1 MGLPVLSIV
10 AFAIAIIVSCVSQ
23 INVGFL
29 SIAFAF
35 IIGVLFGGMRAT
47 DVAAGFPA
55 SLFLILVGVT
65 LFFSQANVNGTLDRV
80 AKLSV
85 KLARG
90 NVGAIP
96 VIFFFLA
103 TALASIGAGNIATT
117 ALLAPVAMTV
127 AGNLRI
133 SAFLMTVCVCC
144 GANAGALSPFAPTG
158 VIANG
163 LLGRIGITHQEL
175 PVFLNNFLAEGFVG
189 LAGYFL
195 LGGYKLF
202 SRRASQIAVRLDEAL
217 VGTEGP
223 FEWNQKLTLVL
234 IAAMVVSVAIFKIDV
249 GMAAITAAAIMTLC
263 GAADEEQAVK
273 TMPWNVILMVCGVT
287 VLISILEKKGGMDL
301 FTSILARFS
310 TQTSVTGVMG
320 FVTGLISVYSSS
332 SGVVLPAFIP
342 TIPGLIRE
350 IGGGNP
356 MAIASSVN
364 VGAHLVDV
372 SPLST
377 LGALCIANAA
387 VSEDRKALFN
397 KLMIWG
403 LSMSV
408 IGALVCWVF
417 FGLL

>member
-1 MGLPVLSIV
+1 MSLPVLSIV
-10 AFAIAIIVSCVSQ
+10 AFAIAIVVSCVSQ

-65 LFFSQANVNGTLDRV
+65 LFFSQANVNGTLNKV
-80 AKLSV
+80 ARLSV

-90 NVGAIP
+90 NLGLIP

-103 TALASIGAGNIATT
+103 VGLASIGAGNIATT

-127 AGNLRI
+127 AGNLGI

-144 GANAGALSPFAPTG
+144 GANAGGLSPIAPTG

-163 LLGRIGITHQEL
+163 LLARIGITHQEW

-189 LAGYFL
+189 LSGYFL

-202 SRRASQIAVRLDEAL
+202 SRHASRKDVRLDEAL
-217 VGTEGP
+217 VGDEGP
-223 FEWNQKLTLVL
+223 FSWNQKLTLVL
-234 IAAMVVSVAIFKIDV
+234 IGALVVSVAYFKIDV
-249 GMAAITAAAIMTLC
+249 GMAAIIATAISTIC
-263 GAADEEQAVK
+263 RDSDEEQAVK
-273 TMPWNVILMVCGVT
+273 TMPWNVIVMVCGVT

-301 FTSILARFS
+301 FTTILARFS

-342 TIPGLIRE
+342 PIPDLIQK

-387 VSEDRKALFN
+387 ASVDRKALFN

-408 IGALVCWVF
+408 VGALVCWVF

>member
-1 MGLPVLSIV
+1 MLSIV
-10 AFAIAIIVSCVSQ
+10 AFAVAIIVSCVSQ

-35 IIGVLFGGMRAT
+35 IIGVLFGGMRAA
-47 DVAAGFPA
+47 DVAAGFPT

-65 LFFSQANVNGTLDRV
+65 LFFSQANVNGTLDKV

-90 NVGAIP
+90 NVGMIP
-96 VIFFFLA
+96 VIFLLLA
-103 TALASIGAGNIATT
+103 AGLASIGAGNIATT

-127 AGNLRI
+127 AGNLGI

-163 LLGRIGITHQEL
+163 LLARIGITHQEW
-175 PVFLNNFLAEGFVG
+175 PVFFNNFLAEAFVG
-189 LAGYFL
+189 LAGYFIF
-195 LGGYKLF
+195 GGYKLF
-202 SRRASQIAVRLDEAL
+202 SRHASRKAVRLDEAL
-217 VGTEGP
+217 VGGEGP
-223 FEWNQKLTLVL
+223 FTWNQKLTLAL
-234 IAAMVVSVAIFKIDV
+234 IGALVVSVAYFKIDV
-249 GMAAITAAAIMTLC
+249 GMAAIIAAAIMTLC
-263 GAADEEQAVK
+263 RASDEEQAVK

-301 FTSILARFS
+301 FTSMLARFS
-310 TQTSVTGVMG
+310 TATSVTGVMG

-332 SGVVLPAFIP
+332 SGVVLPAFMP
-342 TIPGLIRE
+342 TIPGLIQK
-350 IGGGNP
+350 IGGGDA

-387 VSEDRKALFN
+387 VSVDRKALFN

-408 IGALVCWVF
+408 VGALVCWVF

>member
-1 MGLPVLSIV
+1 
-10 AFAIAIIVSCVSQ
+10 
-23 INVGFL
+23 
-29 SIAFAF
+29 
-35 IIGVLFGGMRAT
+35 
-47 DVAAGFPA
+47 VAAGFPA

-65 LFFSQANVNGTLDRV
+65 LFFSQANVNGTLHKI
-80 AKLSV
+80 AKHSV

-90 NVGAIP
+90 NVGMIP

-103 TALASIGAGNIATT
+103 AGLAGIGAGNIATT
-117 ALLAPVAMTV
+117 ALLAPVAMAV
-127 AGNLRI
+127 AGNMGI
-133 SAFLMTVCVCC
+133 SGFLMTVVVCC
-144 GANAGALSPFAPTG
+144 GANSGALSPFAPTG

-163 LLGRIGITHQEL
+163 LLARIGITNQEW
-175 PVFLNNFLAEGFVG
+175 PTFYNNFLAEGFVG
-189 LAGYFL
+189 LTGYFL
-195 LGGYKLF
+195 LGGYKLM
-202 SRRASQIAVRLDEAL
+202 SRSAPVKAL
-217 VGTEGP
+217 KADDALLAHEGP
-223 FEWNQKLTLVL
+223 FTGHQKLTLAL
-234 IAAMVVSVAIFKIDV
+234 IGAMVISVAYFKIDV
-249 GMAAITAAAIMTLC
+249 GMAAIIAAAIMTLAR
-263 GAADEEQAVK
+263 AANEEKAVK
-273 TMPWNVILMVCGVT
+273 AMPWNVILMVSGVT

-301 FTSILARFS
+301 FTTILARFS

-320 FVTGLISVYSSS
+320 FVTGVISVYSSS

-342 TIPGLIRE
+342 TIPGLIQK
-350 IGGGNP
+350 IGGGNA

-387 VSEDRKALFN
+387 ASEDRKALFN

-408 IGALVCWVF
+408 IGAFVCWVF

>member
-1 MGLPVLSIV
+1 MNLPVLSV
-10 AFAIAIIVSCVSQ
+10 LAFCIAILVSCISE

-35 IIGVLFGGMRAT
+35 IIGVVFGGMK
-47 DVAAGFPA
+47 VPEVMAGFPVN
-55 SLFLILVGVT
+55 LFLILTGVT
-65 LFFSQANVNGTLDRV
+65 LLFSQANVNGTLHKIARQ
-80 AKLSV
+80 SV

-90 NVGAIP
+90 NVGMIP
-96 VIFFFLA
+96 VIFLFFA
-103 TALASIGAGNIATT
+103 AGLASIGAGNIATT
-117 ALLAPVAMTV
+117 ALLAPVAMTI
-127 AGNLRI
+127 AGNIGI
-133 SAFLMTVCVCC
+133 SAFLMTVVVCC
-144 GANAGALSPFAPTG
+144 GANAGAFSPYAPTG

-163 LLGRIGITHQEL
+163 LLARVGITGQAW
-175 PVFLNNFLAEGFVG
+175 PTYINNLVAEGFVG

-202 SRRASQIAVRLDEAL
+202 RRRTAQTVERLDEFLLAS
-217 VGTEGP
+217 EGP
-223 FEWNQKLTLVL
+223 LTWNQRLTIAVIVL
-234 IAAMVVSVAIFKIDV
+234 LIVAVAFFGVDV
-249 GMAAITAAAIMTLC
+249 GMGAFIAAVILTLCRASDEEAAIKA
-263 GAADEEQAVK
+263 
-273 TMPWNVILMVCGVT
+273 MPWNVILMVTGVT

-301 FTSILARFS
+301 FTAILARFS
-310 TQTSVTGVMG
+310 SERSVTGVIA

-332 SGVVLPAFIP
+332 SGVVLPAFLPI
-342 TIPGLIRE
+342 IPGLIQK

-356 MAIASSVN
+356 IAIASSIN

-387 VSEDRKALFN
+387 AGVNRKALFN
-397 KLMIWG
+397 KLMAWG

-408 IGALVCWVF
+408 VGAFVCWVF

>member
-1 MGLPVLSIV
+1 MNLAVLSVI
-10 AFAIAIIVSCVSQ
+10 AFAVAIIISCVSE

-35 IIGVLFGGMRAT
+35 IIGVGLGGMKAT
-47 DVAAGFPA
+47 DVAAGFPT

-65 LFFSQANVNGTLDRV
+65 LFFSQANVNGTLHKI

-85 KLARG
+85 KVARG
-90 NVGAIP
+90 NIGLIP

-103 TALASIGAGNIATT
+103 AGLASIGAGNIATT

-163 LLGRIGITHQEL
+163 LLGRIGITHQEW
-175 PVFLNNFLAEGFVG
+175 PVFFNNFLAEGFVG
-189 LAGYFL
+189 LTGYFL

-202 SRRASQIAVRLDEAL
+202 SRHASRKAVRLDEAL
-217 VGTEGP
+217 IGDEGP
-223 FEWNQKLTLVL
+223 FVWNQKLTLVL
-234 IAAMVVSVAIFKIDV
+234 IGAVVVSVAFLKIDV
-249 GMAAITAAAIMTLC
+249 GMAAIMAAAVMTLS
-263 GAADEEQAVK
+263 GAADEEKAVK
-273 TMPWNVILMVCGVT
+273 AMPWNVILMVCGVT

-310 TQTSVTGVMG
+310 TETSVTGVMG

-332 SGVVLPAFIP
+332 SGVVLPAFLP
-342 TIPGLIRE
+342 TIPGLIQK
-350 IGGGNP
+350 IGGGDP

-387 VSEDRKALFN
+387 ATEDRKALFN
-397 KLMIWG
+397 RLMIWG

-408 IGALVCWVF
+408 VGALVCWVF

>member
-1 MGLPVLSIV
+1 MSLPVLSIV

-35 IIGVLFGGMRAT
+35 IIGVLFGGMKAT
-47 DVAAGFPA
+47 DVAAGFPT

-65 LFFSQANVNGTLDRV
+65 LFFSQANVNGTLNKI

-90 NVGAIP
+90 NIGMIP

-103 TALASIGAGNIATT
+103 AGLASIGAGNIATT
-117 ALLAPVAMTV
+117 ALLAPVAMMV

-144 GANAGALSPFAPTG
+144 GANSGALSPFAPTG

-163 LLGRIGITHQEL
+163 LLGRIGITGQAW
-175 PVFLNNFLAEGFVG
+175 PVFWNNFVAEGFVG
-189 LAGYFL
+189 LTGYFA
-195 LGGYKLF
+195 LGGFKLF
-202 SRRASQIAVRLDEAL
+202 SRHATQRAVRLDEAL
-217 VGTEGP
+217 VGDEGP
-223 FEWNQKLTLVL
+223 FKWNQKLTLAL
-234 IAAMVVSVAIFKIDV
+234 IGGLVISVAYFKIDV
-249 GMAAITAAAIMTLC
+249 GMAAIIAAVIVTLC
-263 GAADEEQAVK
+263 RAADEEAAVK
-273 TMPWNVILMVCGVT
+273 SMPWNVILMVCGVT

-301 FTSILARFS
+301 FTTILARFS

-342 TIPGLIRE
+342 TIPGLIQK
-350 IGGGNP
+350 IGGGNA
-356 MAIASSVN
+356 MAIAHSVN

-387 VSEDRKALFN
+387 ASENRKVLFN

-408 IGALVCWVF
+408 VGAVVCWVF

>member
-1 MGLPVLSIV
+1 MSLPVLSIL
-10 AFAIAIIVSCVSQ
+10 AFAVAIIVSCVSQ

-35 IIGVLFGGMRAT
+35 IIGVLFGDMRPA
-47 DVAAGFPA
+47 DVAAGFPT

-65 LFFSQANVNGTLDRV
+65 LFFSQANVNGTLDKV
-80 AKLSV
+80 ARMSV

-90 NVGAIP
+90 NVGIIP

-103 TALASIGAGNIATT
+103 AGLASIGAGNIATT
-117 ALLAPVAMTV
+117 AMLAPVAMAV
-127 AGNLRI
+127 AGNMGI

-144 GANAGALSPFAPTG
+144 GANSGALSPFAPTG

-163 LLGRIGITHQEL
+163 LLARIGIVDQAWPT
-175 PVFLNNFLAEGFVG
+175 FFNNFIAEAFVG
-189 LAGYFL
+189 LTGYFF

-202 SRRASQIAVRLDEAL
+202 SRHASRKAVRLDEAL
-217 VGTEGP
+217 IGAEGP
-223 FEWNQKLTLVL
+223 FTWNQKLTLLLIGGVL
-234 IAAMVVSVAIFKIDV
+234 ISVAYFKVDV
-249 GMAAITAAAIMTLC
+249 GMAAIIAAAIMTLAR
-263 GAADEEQAVK
+263 AADEEAAVK

-301 FTSILARFS
+301 FTAILARFS
-310 TQTSVTGVMG
+310 TDTSVTGVMA

-342 TIPGLIRE
+342 TIPGLIE
-350 IGGGNP
+350 KIGGGNP

-387 VSEDRKALFN
+387 LSENRKALFN
-397 KLMIWG
+397 KLMAWG